1 MTDVRRS
8 ASRNTAPGDAA
19 AKLRLTQRLGY
30 GAGDMAFLLVWQ
42 GSALF
47 LLYFYTDI
55 LGLSPYLAGAIF
67 LSAMVW
73 DAISDPLIATWAE
86 RRAARSGR
94 YTPIIAWAALP
105 MGVSYAMMFAIPFS
119 APVLMAIFA
128 LVSHLAFR
136 TAYTFASMP
145 YNTLPA
151 RLTANSDERSTLSAL
166 RLIGAALGG
175 FTAAIATPAIVT
187 SMAAQGEAM
196 GYQTAALFAGG
207 LAALVLF
214 VSSQS
219 VGETL
224 IVQPSPRTSH
234 YWADFKAMWTSARG
248 NTPFLRLLGVM
259 ALATI
264 GYGFFTSS
272 LLYFA
277 QHVLQQPGLVT
288 PILGLSALATL
299 LSAPLWSVLATRTSK
314 RTALIIGLGV
324 AALGYLLFGLAPASQ
339 MLWILGAAVIA
350 GIGGAAIP
358 VMLWSMLPDTID
370 HAHARTGTRI
380 EARSFGLMT
389 FVQKTM
395 AGLTVLMAGG
405 LLGLTGY
412 SANSDPS
419 PDALVTIEAMVAWL
433 PAIFML
439 AIIAVIRLYPIDRD
453 AHIKTL
459 RALDQTRSGSA

>member
-1 MTDVRRS
+1 
-8 ASRNTAPGDAA
+8 
-19 AKLRLTQRLGY
+19 
-30 GAGDMAFLLVWQ
+30 
-42 GSALF
+42 
-47 LLYFYTDI
+47 
-55 LGLSPYLAGAIF
+55 
-67 LSAMVW
+67 
-73 DAISDPLIATWAE
+73 
-86 RRAARSGR
+86 
-94 YTPIIAWAALP
+94 
-105 MGVSYAMMFAIPFS
+105 
-119 APVLMAIFA
+119 MAIFA

-166 RLIGAALGG
+166 RVIGAALGG

-187 SMAAQGEAM
+187 SMAAQGEAV
-196 GYQTAALFAGG
+196 GYQTAARVVGG

-214 VSSQS
+214 ISSQS
-219 VGETL
+219 VSETP
-224 IVQPSPRTSH
+224 IVKPSPRTSH

-395 AGLTVLMAGG
+395 AGLTVLMAGS